1 MPEGHSIHRLAL
13 AFAEL
18 FGDQQLSLTSPQGRF
33 AAGAALLDN
42 QYLVATDAH
51 GKQLFLGFHPEP
63 WGGTVPVLARGDDGG
78 QRLEEIQWL
87 RIHLGLYG
95 SWTFDG
101 DSTFVAPHAIGAP
114 RRRVAEEERAIN
126 GAQHPA
132 PPPAAWQVPAPRG
145 AVRARLLGAHGVAD
159 LTGPAA
165 CEVIDDSEKTAH
177 HERLGPD
184 PLRMDGEAAAFVAA
198 VRRSRRTI
206 GELLMEQSIVAGAG
220 NIYRAEVL
228 YRAGVNP
235 WRLGRNVPPAKLRA
249 MWADLELLMSE
260 GVASGAIITTEP
272 QDRTAE
278 NERCYVYHRSSR
290 PCLRCG
296 SIITE
301 ALMAN
306 RRVFWC
312 PREQRR
318 PPRRA

>member
-1 MPEGHSIHRLAL
+1 
-13 AFAEL
+13 
-18 FGDQQLSLTSPQGRF
+18 
-33 AAGAALLDN
+33 
-42 QYLVATDAH
+42 
-51 GKQLFLGFHPEP
+51 FLGFHPEP

-145 AVRARLLGAHGVAD
+145 AVRGRLLGAHGVAD

-184 PLRMDGEAAAFVAA
+184 
-198 VRRSRRTI
+198 
-206 GELLMEQSIVAGAG
+206 
-220 NIYRAEVL
+220 
-228 YRAGVNP
+228 
-235 WRLGRNVPPAKLRA
+235 
-249 MWADLELLMSE
+249 
-260 GVASGAIITTEP
+260 
-272 QDRTAE
+272 
-278 NERCYVYHRSSR
+278 
-290 PCLRCG
+290 
-296 SIITE
+296 
-301 ALMAN
+301 
-306 RRVFWC
+306 
-312 PREQRR
+312 
-318 PPRRA
+318 